1 MSDHETTDD
10 ATGSGGE
17 GSSGDE
23 PTFEAA
29 EYADGTV
36 TYPPHTVSP
45 NGAERVGTVDL
56 REYEGRVVTWTTST
70 ATPPGVREPN
80 TLAIVEFEMG
90 DGYDGPPVRALG
102 QIAERDGAGEGS
114 EDDADGGDGG
124 EQFDVDGG
132 DRVEQFD
139 VDGGDRVEPVYAD
152 ELREPGAGI
161 REPESQDWD
170 GFRFRPV
177 E

>member
-1 MSDHETTDD
+1 MSDHETTDTD
-10 ATGSGGE
+10 ADGQ
-17 GSSGDE
+17 GDSAE

-36 TYPPHTVSP
+36 THPPHTVGP

-56 REYEGRVVTWTTST
+56 SEREGRVVTWTTST

-102 QIAERDGAGEGS
+102 QIAERGEAGET
-114 EDDADGGDGG
+114 EDDDG
-124 EQFDVDGG
+124 EQFDV
-132 DRVEQFD
+132 EI
-139 VDGGDRVEPVYAD
+139 GDRVEPVYAD

-161 REPESQDWD
+161 REPASQDWD

>member
-1 MSDHETTDD
+1 MSENTQT
-10 ATGSGGE
+10 
-17 GSSGDE
+17 DE

-56 REYEGRVVTWTTST
+56 AAYEARVVTWTTST

-80 TLAIVEFEMG
+80 TLAIVEFDMG
-90 DGYDGPPVRALG
+90 DGYDGPVVRALG
-102 QIAERDGAGEGS
+102 QVEPREANADGEGA
-114 EDDADGGDGG
+114 DDAG
-124 EQFDVDGG
+124 DVD
-132 DRVEQFD
+132 
-139 VDGGDRVEPVYAD
+139 VDIGDRVEPVYAD

-161 REPESQDWD
+161 REPESQEWD

>member
-1 MSDHETTDD
+1 MSDHETTDTD
-10 ATGSGGE
+10 ADGR
-17 GSSGDE
+17 GDGAE

-36 TYPPHTVSP
+36 THPPHTVGP
-45 NGAERVGTVDL
+45 NGAECVGTVDL
-56 REYEGRVVTWTTST
+56 SEREGRVVTWTTST

-102 QIAERDGAGEGS
+102 QIAERGEAGET
-114 EDDADGGDGG
+114 EDDDG
-124 EQFDVDGG
+124 EQFDV
-132 DRVEQFD
+132 EI
-139 VDGGDRVEPVYAD
+139 GDRVEPVYAD

-161 REPESQDWD
+161 REPASQDWD

>member
-1 MSDHETTDD
+1 MSDHEHDD
-10 ATGSGGE
+10 ATGSDGE
-17 GSSGDE
+17 ASSGDE
-23 PTFEAA
+23 PTFKAA

-36 TYPPHTVSP
+36 TYPPHTVGP

-90 DGYDGPPVRALG
+90 DDYDGPPVRALG
-102 QIAERDGAGEGS
+102 QIAEREDGSGET
-114 EDDADGGDGG
+114 
-124 EQFDVDGG
+124 FDVDI
-132 DRVEQFD
+132 
-139 VDGGDRVEPVYAD
+139 GDRVEPVYAD

>member
-1 MSDHETTDD
+1 MSDTDQS
-10 ATGSGGE
+10 T
-17 GSSGDE
+17 DE

-45 NGAERVGTVDL
+45 DGSERVGTVDL
-56 REYEGRVVTWTTST
+56 REREARVVTWTTST

-80 TLAIVEFEMG
+80 TLAIVEFDMG
-90 DGYDGPPVRALG
+90 GGYDGPPVRALG
-102 QIAERDGAGEGS
+102 QIATRDEGTS
-114 EDDADGGDGG
+114 EDAEDG
-124 EQFDVDGG
+124 EQFDVAI
-132 DRVEQFD
+132 
-139 VDGGDRVEPVYAD
+139 GDRVEPVYAD

-161 REPESQDWD
+161 REPESQEWD

>member
-1 MSDHETTDD
+1 MSDNEHDD
-10 ATGSGGE
+10 ATGSDGE
-17 GSSGDE
+17 ESSGDE

-56 REYEGRVVTWTTST
+56 REYAGRVVTWTTST

-90 DGYDGPPVRALG
+90 DDYDGPPVRALG
-102 QIAERDGAGEGS
+102 QIAER
-114 EDDADGGDGG
+114 GGDGG
-124 EQFDVDGG
+124 GADGSGETFDVDI
-132 DRVEQFD
+132 
-139 VDGGDRVEPVYAD
+139 GDRVEPVYAD

-161 REPESQDWD
+161 REPESQKWD
-170 GFRFRPV
+170 GFRFRPA
-177 E
+177 EK

>member
-1 MSDHETTDD
+1 MSEHETDD
-10 ATGSGGE
+10 ATEADDQTDSA
-17 GSSGDE
+17 E

-56 REYEGRVVTWTTST
+56 REYEGRVLTWTTSM

-80 TLAIVEFEMG
+80 ALAIVEFDMNDE
-90 DGYDGPPVRALG
+90 YDGPAVRALG
-102 QIAERDGAGEGS
+102 QIAEREEGS
-114 EDDADGGDGG
+114 G
-124 EQFDVDGG
+124 ETFDIDI
-132 DRVEQFD
+132 
-139 VDGGDRVEPVYAD
+139 GDRVEPVYAD

>member
-1 MSDHETTDD
+1 MSEHEADD
-10 ATGSGGE
+10 ATGTDGE
-17 GSSGDE
+17 ESSEE

-56 REYEGRVVTWTTST
+56 REHGGRVLTWTTST

-90 DGYDGPPVRALG
+90 EEYDGPPVRALG
-102 QIAERDGAGEGS
+102 QIAERAGEGENGS
-114 EDDADGGDGG
+114 G
-124 EQFDVDGG
+124 ETFDVDI
-132 DRVEQFD
+132 
-139 VDGGDRVEPVYAD
+139 GDRVEPVYAD

-161 REPESQDWD
+161 REPESQEWD

-177 E
+177 EE

>member
-1 MSDHETTDD
+1 MSETTQ
-10 ATGSGGE
+10 A
-17 GSSGDE
+17 DE

-29 EYADGTV
+29 EYADGTI

-90 DGYDGPPVRALG
+90 DDYDGPPVRALG
-102 QIAERDGAGEGS
+102 QVASR
-114 EDDADGGDGG
+114 GDGG
-124 EQFDVDGG
+124 EDSEGEPGDVD
-132 DRVEQFD
+132 
-139 VDGGDRVEPVYAD
+139 VDIGDRVEPVYAD
-152 ELREPGAGI
+152 ELRDPGAGI
-161 REPESQDWD
+161 REPESQAWD

>member
-1 MSDHETTDD
+1 MSDNDAAEDD
-10 ATGSGGE
+10 EASTG
-17 GSSGDE
+17 E

-29 EYADGTV
+29 EYADGTI

-56 REYEGRVVTWTTST
+56 GEYEGRVVTWTTST

-90 DGYDGPPVRALG
+90 DSYDGPPVRALG
-102 QIAERDGAGEGS
+102 QIAEGDRAGAGSG
-114 EDDADGGDGG
+114 DDADGGDGG
-124 EQFDVDGG
+124 EQFDVDI
-132 DRVEQFD
+132 
-139 VDGGDRVEPVYAD
+139 GDRVEPVYAD

>member
-1 MSDHETTDD
+1 MSDHETTETD
-10 ATGSGGE
+10 AGDEEEPTG
-17 GSSGDE
+17 E

-29 EYADGTV
+29 AYADGTV

-56 REYEGRVVTWTTST
+56 SDHAARVVTWTTST

-90 DGYDGPPVRALG
+90 DDYDGPPVRALG
-102 QIAERDGAGEGS
+102 QVASR
-114 EDDADGGDGG
+114 EDDAAASGDEPG
-124 EQFDVDGG
+124 DVD
-132 DRVEQFD
+132 VAI
-139 VDGGDRVEPVYAD
+139 GDRVEPVYAD
-152 ELREPGAGI
+152 DLREPGAGI

-177 E
+177 K

>member
-1 MSDHETTDD
+1 MSDNEPTDGD
-10 ATGSGGE
+10 SATGSDE
-17 GSSGDE
+17 AAAGDG
-23 PTFEAA
+23 PSFEAA

-36 TYPPHTVSP
+36 TYPPHTAGP

-56 REYEGRVVTWTTST
+56 GEYEARVVTWTTST

-80 TLAIVEFEMG
+80 TLAIVEFDMG
-90 DGYDGPPVRALG
+90 DEYDGPPVRALG
-102 QIAERDGAGEGS
+102 QVAPR
-114 EDDADGGDGG
+114 DDADGDEGADDPG
-124 EQFDVDGG
+124 DVD
-132 DRVEQFD
+132 
-139 VDGGDRVEPVYAD
+139 VDIGDRVEPVHAD

-161 REPESQDWD
+161 REPESQEWD

>member
-1 MSDHETTDD
+1 MSDHEHDD
-10 ATGSGGE
+10 ATGSDGE
-17 GSSGDE
+17 ASSGDE

-102 QIAERDGAGEGS
+102 QIAEREDGSGET
-114 EDDADGGDGG
+114 
-124 EQFDVDGG
+124 FDVDI
-132 DRVEQFD
+132 
-139 VDGGDRVEPVYAD
+139 GDRVEPVYAD

>member
-1 MSDHETTDD
+1 MNDTNADETNE
-10 ATGSGGE
+10 GGTNADTNGE
-17 GSSGDE
+17 TSDE

-36 TYPPHTVSP
+36 TYPPHPVGP
-45 NGAERVGTVDL
+45 NGAERTGTVDL
-56 REYEGRVVTWTTST
+56 RAHEARVVTWTTST

-90 DGYDGPPVRALG
+90 EGYDGPPVRALG
-102 QIAERDGAGEGS
+102 QVAVDP
-114 EDDADGGDGG
+114 DDPDGGT
-124 EQFDVDGG
+124 FDVAI
-132 DRVEQFD
+132 
-139 VDGGDRVEPVYAD
+139 GDRVEPVHAD

-161 REPESQDWD
+161 REPASQSWD

>member
-1 MSDHETTDD
+1 MSDHETTD
-10 ATGSGGE
+10 TGA
-17 GSSGDE
+17 DE
-23 PTFEAA
+23 ANSADRTFEAA

-80 TLAIVEFEMG
+80 TLAIVEFDMG
-90 DGYDGPPVRALG
+90 DEYDGQVVRALG
-102 QIAERDGAGEGS
+102 QVTEREGADDAGESG
-114 EDDADGGDGG
+114 
-124 EQFDVDGG
+124 DVDVDIG
-132 DRVEQFD
+132 DRVD
-139 VDGGDRVEPVYAD
+139 PVYAD
-152 ELREPGAGI
+152 DLREPGAGI

>member
-1 MSDHETTDD
+1 MSDHETTDTD
-10 ATGSGGE
+10 ADGR
-17 GSSGDE
+17 GDGAE

-36 TYPPHTVSP
+36 THPPHTVGP

-56 REYEGRVVTWTTST
+56 SEREGRVVTWTTST

-80 TLAIVEFEMG
+80 TLAIVEFEIG

-102 QIAERDGAGEGS
+102 QIAERGEAGET
-114 EDDADGGDGG
+114 EDDDG
-124 EQFDVDGG
+124 EQFDV
-132 DRVEQFD
+132 EI
-139 VDGGDRVEPVYAD
+139 GDRVEPVYAD

-161 REPESQDWD
+161 REPASQDWD

>member
-1 MSDHETTDD
+1 MSDETTETTDAGAD
-10 ATGSGGE
+10 
-17 GSSGDE
+17 DPE
-23 PTFEAA
+23 PILEAA

-56 REYEGRVVTWTTST
+56 AEYEARVVTWTTST

-80 TLAIVEFEMG
+80 TLAIVEFDMG
-90 DGYDGPPVRALG
+90 DDYDGPVVRALG
-102 QIAERDGAGEGS
+102 QVASRGDAGA
-114 EDDADGGDGG
+114 DAPG
-124 EQFDVDGG
+124 DVD
-132 DRVEQFD
+132 
-139 VDGGDRVEPVYAD
+139 VDIGDRVEPVYAD
-152 ELREPGAGI
+152 DLREPDAGI

>member
-1 MSDHETTDD
+1 MSENDASDAATD
-10 ATGSGGE
+10 E
-17 GSSGDE
+17 GDSAES
-23 PTFEAA
+23 TFEAA

-56 REYEGRVVTWTTST
+56 REYEARVITWTTST

-102 QIAERDGAGEGS
+102 QIAGRGGAGSDGTEG
-114 EDDADGGDGG
+114 DG
-124 EQFDVDGG
+124 EQFDV
-132 DRVEQFD
+132 EI
-139 VDGGDRVEPVYAD
+139 GDRVEPAYAG

>member
-1 MSDHETTDD
+1 MSEHEADDAIGTDD
-10 ATGSGGE
+10 E
-17 GSSGDE
+17 GQGAE
-23 PTFEAA
+23 PTFAAA

-56 REYEGRVVTWTTST
+56 REYAAEVITWTTST

-90 DGYDGPPVRALG
+90 ETYDGPPVRALG
-102 QIAERDGAGEGS
+102 QVADREDGSDET
-114 EDDADGGDGG
+114 
-124 EQFDVDGG
+124 FDVDI
-132 DRVEQFD
+132 
-139 VDGGDRVEPVYAD
+139 GDRVEPVYAD

-161 REPESQDWD
+161 REPDSQAWD